1 METYYS
7 KKEYNDMKRSLEKKI
22 QMLEKQNE
30 KLKKSNKEL
39 EEIKKEYLLITT

>member
-30 KLKKSNKEL
+30 RLKKSNKEL
-39 EEIKKEYLLITT
+39 EAIKKEYLLITT

>member
-22 QMLEKQNE
+22 QLLERQNKSLKD
-30 KLKKSNKEL
+30 KLKKKDVAD
-39 EEIKKEYLLITT
+39 

>member
-30 KLKKSNKEL
+30 RLKKSNKEL
-39 EEIKKEYLLITT
+39 ETIKKEYLLLTT